1 MANAI
6 KITSLVKEFGN
17 TRAISGLNLEIGEG
31 QVYGLLGP
39 NGSGKS
45 TLMKMIVGIIKP
57 TEGSIS
63 VFGED
68 PQANPIAVRRAI
80 GYVPEAPRLYD
91 FLTAREYLDFVADIY
106 GVPFEAKKE
115 RIAHFIEAFDL
126 KGREDEMISGYSQG
140 MRQKVAIA
148 GALMHKPKILI
159 MDEALNGLDPRSAK
173 IVKDL
178 LNKLA
183 SDGVT
188 VIFSTHVLEIAQAI
202 CSRVAIMYRGALLS
216 EGNVDD
222 LKRVAGMP
230 GSSLEEVFL
239 KLTGTDDVRAVVEE
253 LLR

>member
-17 TRAISGLNLEIGEG
+17 TRAISGLSLEIGEG

-148 GALMHKPKILI
+148 GALMHKPKLLIL
-159 MDEALNGLDPRSAK
+159 DEALNGLDPRSAK

-202 CSRVAIMYRGALLS
+202 CSRVAIVYRGALLS
-216 EGNVDD
+216 EGNVED
-222 LKRVAGMP
+222 LKREAGMP

-239 KLTGTDDVRAVVEE
+239 KLTGTDDVKAVVEE

>member
-6 KITSLVKEFGN
+6 KIASLVKSFGN
-17 TRAISGLNLEIGEG
+17 TRAIDNLSFEIKEGE
-31 QVYGLLGP
+31 VFGLLGP

-45 TLMKMIVGIIKP
+45 TLMKMLVGIIKP
-57 TEGSIS
+57 TEGSVSI
-63 VFGED
+63 FGED
-68 PQANPIAVRRAI
+68 PQKNPIAVRRMI
-80 GYVPEAPRLYD
+80 GYVPETPRLYD
-91 FLTAREYLDFVADIY
+91 FLTAREYLDFIADIY
-106 GVPFEAKKE
+106 GVSFDAKKE
-115 RIAHFIEAFDL
+115 RIAHFLEAFDL

-140 MRQKVAIA
+140 MKQKVAIA
-148 GALMHKPKILI
+148 GALLHKPRLLI
-159 MDEALNGLDPRSAK
+159 MDEPLNGLDPRSAK

-202 CSRVAIMYRGALLS
+202 CSRVAIIYKGTLLS
-216 EGNVDD
+216 EGDINE
-222 LKRVAGMP
+222 LKQMAGMP

-239 KLTGTDDVRAVVEE
+239 KLTGTDDVKAVVEE

>member
-17 TRAISGLNLEIGEG
+17 TRAISGLSLEIGEG

-57 TEGSIS
+57 TQGSIS

-106 GVPFEAKKE
+106 SVPFEAKKE

-148 GALMHKPKILI
+148 GALMHKPKLLIL
-159 MDEALNGLDPRSAK
+159 DEALNGLDPRSAK

-202 CSRVAIMYRGALLS
+202 CSRVAIVYRGALLS
-216 EGNVDD
+216 EGNVED
-222 LKRVAGMP
+222 LKREAGMP

-239 KLTGTDDVRAVVEE
+239 KLTGTDDVKAVVEE